1 LEPQEIVNWVDEML
15 RGVEALAGGE
25 FSVPRHDLARWIV
38 LWLVGAEEDEGGEVI
53 LHPGKQPEV
62 P

>member
-1 LEPQEIVNWVDEML
+1 ML